1 MFDKWLIVCYTI
13 LVMSEQSYL
22 TKPSGSNARVDIAG
36 VEGSLEFI
44 VDNIGAEWCGNDDIK
59 RILSSVIKILEGAR
73 QESSDYEKYL
83 VFETR
88 KNTGKALIV

>member
-22 TKPSGSNARVDIAG
+22 TKPSGANARVDIAG

-44 VDNIGAEWCGNDDIK
+44 VDNIDTEWCENEDIK
-59 RILSSVIKILEGAR
+59 RILSGAIKTLEGAR
-73 QESSDYEKYL
+73 QESRDFDGL
-83 VFETR
+83 VDWVKTR
-88 KNTGKALIV
+88 KNA